1 MSVADGETSPSTGAA
16 ATPTAQVVVAGAAG
30 RMGNR
35 IVACLA
41 DTPGLRLVAALEAPG
56 HPSLGAD
63 AGELAGVR
71 RAGVTVG
78 ADAAAAI
85 TPDRVLIEFSI
96 PEASLDHLRLVAK
109 SGARAVIG
117 TTGFSAAQRAEIGE
131 LARHAAILISPNM
144 SVATNVAFKLLATMA
159 KALGD
164 EYDVEITETHHRFK
178 KDAPSGTAQEL
189 KRRVERQ
196 LPGRQIPVSSI
207 RAGYIPGM
215 HGLGFD
221 SEADTVVLRHTAR
234 SRQGFAEG
242 ALLAAKWVIGK
253 KGLFTFADVLDQQT

>member
-1 MSVADGETSPSTGAA
+1 MSVADGDTSPSTGNAV
-16 ATPTAQVVVAGAAG
+16 TPTAQVVVAGAAG

-41 DTPGLRLVAALEAPG
+41 DTPGLSLVVAFEASG
-56 HPSLGAD
+56 HPSFGAD

-71 RAGVTVG
+71 KVGVALG
-78 ADAAAAI
+78 ADVAAAI
-85 TPDRVLIEFSI
+85 TSDRMLIEFSI
-96 PEASLDHLRLVAK
+96 LEVSLDHLRLVAK
-109 SGARAVIG
+109 NGARVVIG

-178 KDAPSGTAQEL
+178 KDAPSG
-189 KRRVERQ
+189 
-196 LPGRQIPVSSI
+196 PW
-207 RAGYIPGM
+207 
-215 HGLGFD
+215 
-221 SEADTVVLRHTAR
+221 
-234 SRQGFAEG
+234 
-242 ALLAAKWVIGK
+242 LAMA
-253 KGLFTFADVLDQQT
+253 